1 MSLILES
8 QWQCLLQ
15 LLKWSCSA
23 VCSATHIIKCRSQVV
38 LGLVHAVAAA
48 QLRLCDRRRTSCG
61 DEAAALSSSSASGLA
76 RATSSLEMLPRQNG
90 QAGDGGVSVAGFGLL
105 WQHSASVHAAHIWC
119 PQSSTSMLH
128 ACSKQMQHSSASLAC
143 HESAQMKEGSVGD
156 ASVPHLPATHHQMM
170 TMMIKVHWIVTKH

>member
-23 VCSATHIIKCRSQVV
+23 VCSATHSIKCRSQVV

-48 QLRLCDRRRTSCG
+48 HLRLCDRRRTSCG
-61 DEAAALSSSSASGLA
+61 DEAAAALSSSSASGLA

-119 PQSSTSMLH
+119 PQSCTSMLH
-128 ACSKQMQHSSASLAC
+128 ACSKQMQHSSPSLAC
-143 HESAQMKEGSVGD
+143 ESAQMKEGSVGD

-170 TMMIKVHWIVTKH
+170 MMMIKVHWIVTKH